1 MLNRREKAGIK
12 LKKLA
17 RAVEE
22 GRDTIE
28 IEEDLATKTIK
39 IKATGKVAWAVA
51 IGAIGVALAALLA
64 SGGVAAP
71 TSGVVAAGAVGVLG
85 LLSHYFSTSNCFYS
99 WWSGGTQ

>member
-1 MLNRREKAGIK
+1 M
-12 LKKLA
+12 
-17 RAVEE
+17 
-22 GRDTIE
+22 
-28 IEEDLATKTIK
+28 
-39 IKATGKVAWAVA
+39 
-51 IGAIGVALAALLA
+51 ALAALLA